1 MNDSKLSINRELFL
15 YLFIP
20 NQSIQFMKINLLAI
34 ALIAIVLTSCSS
46 KETKEFVASPVELS
60 GDFLFEGP
68 NTLQAENPI
77 KGKHIYDQT
86 GVKPPEIRSLTPKKA
101 EVEFTNVPKDLVES
115 VLLQIVSKNQEM
127 ITVGTLSP
135 IPDGTKFDLQLAEEV
150 DLVPYLKDEE
160 CFWVIDAN
168 LTQDQMD
175 EITMDLHLILEVS
188 H

>member
-1 MNDSKLSINRELFL
+1 MKL
-15 YLFIP
+15 
-20 NQSIQFMKINLLAI
+20 NLLVI
-34 ALIAIVLTSCSS
+34 AVVAALFSSCTS
-46 KETKEFVASPVELS
+46 KETKEFVSSPIELS

-77 KGKHIYDQT
+77 KAKHIYDQT
-86 GVKPPEIRSLTPKKA
+86 GIKPTEIKTLAPKNVA
-101 EVEFTNVPKDLVES
+101 VELTNVPEGILES
-115 VLLQIVSKNQEM
+115 LLLQIVSKNQEM

-135 IPDGTKFDLQLAEEV
+135 LPDGTKFDLNLAEEV

-168 LTQDQMD
+168 LNQDQMD
-175 EITMDLHLILEVS
+175 EISMNLNLILEVS